1 MLIKMTQ
8 KDFETTMQMIA
19 AASSEG
25 FVIGR
30 SVRTRIF
37 MNSVLYYV
45 GNVLVGSCV
54 KGEWF
59 LIEEGK

>member
-1 MLIKMTQ
+1 MLIKTT
-8 KDFETTMQMIA
+8 KTDFDTTMQMIA

-30 SVRTRIF
+30 SVHTRIF

-45 GNVLVGSCV
+45 GNALIGSCV

>member
-1 MLIKMTQ
+1 MLIKTTQ

-30 SVRTRIF
+30 SVHTRIF

-45 GNVLVGSCV
+45 GNALIGSCV
-54 KGEWF
+54 KG
-59 LIEEGK
+59 